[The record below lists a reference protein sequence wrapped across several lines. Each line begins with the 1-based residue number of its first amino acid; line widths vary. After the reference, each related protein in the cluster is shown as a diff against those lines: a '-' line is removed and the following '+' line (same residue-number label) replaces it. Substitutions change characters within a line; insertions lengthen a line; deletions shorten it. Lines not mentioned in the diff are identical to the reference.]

1 MQHHKVIIDMCT
13 LLLLKVIHIVWIT
26 MWITCGQAV
35 ENYIFSVDKTFFY
48 KILQNVKRLFYSRLI
63 LNSKNISLKAKLFK
77 TFLL

>member
-1 MQHHKVIIDMCT
+1 
-13 LLLLKVIHIVWIT
+13 

-77 TFLL
+77 TFFTLIYQITFRQIDYTLYDLLLL